1 MKSVTLLFAM
11 AALPGMALADSEGTV
26 SFYGE
31 VAAATCQV
39 RINGEANGV
48 VLLPTVSIAEFNGAG
63 STAGLTPFT
72 LAISGCEMMPVGSD
86 LNLTTNFIG
95 YNVTNAG
102 NLGNVAANGASD
114 VFIQLT
120 TDATGTGTVPVPL
133 NGITPTPGLILQDG
147 ETSAHY
153 RFGAQYV
160 TEGGAP
166 GAGAVK
172 AVAEYTLSYL

>member
-1 MKSVTLLFAM
+1 MKLLTLLLAV
-11 AALPGMALADSEGTV
+11 AALPGMALAASEGTV
-26 SFYGE
+26 TFYGE
-31 VAAATCQV
+31 VAAATCQA

-72 LAISGCEMMPVGSD
+72 LAISGCEMMPAGSD
-86 LNLTTNFIG
+86 LNVTTNFIG

-102 NLGNVAANGASD
+102 NLSNNAANGASD

-120 TDATGTGTVPVPL
+120 TDATGTVPVLL
-133 NGITPTPGLILQDG
+133 NGITPAPGPILQDG

-153 RFGAQYV
+153 QFGAQYV
-160 TEGGAP
+160 TEGGNP
-166 GAGAVK
+166 GAGAVT